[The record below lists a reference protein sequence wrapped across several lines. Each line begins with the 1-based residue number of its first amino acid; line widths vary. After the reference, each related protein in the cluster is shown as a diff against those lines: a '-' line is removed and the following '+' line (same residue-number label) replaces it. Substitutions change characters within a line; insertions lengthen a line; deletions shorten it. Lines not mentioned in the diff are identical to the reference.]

1 MGDVTEPFP
10 LIATVVSL
18 LYGMVALSQLVRD
31 QPIGRTLLVG
41 AALWEAALLA
51 VFVTGLLALA
61 QTDREV
67 SAITFVSYLVGL
79 VLVPPA
85 VVLWALFEPG
95 RWGTGVLLVGAVLV
109 PVLVLRL
116 DAIWTAHV

>member
-1 MGDVTEPFP
+1 MTEPFP

-18 LYGMVALSQLVRD
+18 LFGMVALSQLVRD

-41 AALWEAALLA
+41 AAVWQLALLA
-51 VFVTGLLALA
+51 LLVSGIVALA
-61 QTDREV
+61 QTDRDV
-67 SAITFVSYLVGL
+67 SGITFVSYLVGI
-79 VLVPPA
+79 VVVPPA

-116 DAIWTAHV
+116 DQIWTAGA